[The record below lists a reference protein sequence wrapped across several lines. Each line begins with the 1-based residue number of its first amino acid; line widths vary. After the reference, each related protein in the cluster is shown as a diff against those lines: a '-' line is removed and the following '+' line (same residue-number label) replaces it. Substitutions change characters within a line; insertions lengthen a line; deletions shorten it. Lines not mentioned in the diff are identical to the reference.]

1 MISAKPQADC
11 DEACGSKGLFCN
23 YEILP
28 FVNRKEW
35 MKKFWPK
42 CKNFI
47 RITSKSYWSLGY
59 PAINGANCILQD
71 NNRLLGCSVPGR
83 VLNDHILV
91 ILSHIIKLRNEISS

>member
-71 NNRLLGCSVPGR
+71 NNRLLGCSVPGK
-83 VLNDHILV
+83 VSNDHIFK
-91 ILSHIIKLRNEISS
+91 ILN